1 MLVVMAPCL
10 GDPLGYLVSAHF
22 TCIGSGS
29 FTVSQKHCALI
40 NSYSA
45 LECEADYIHSGSSRT
60 QCEESRQ
67 SLHCLDQ
74 LLKRMCVCVR
84 VCVCVHACVCVC
96 VCVC

>member
-45 LECEADYIHSGSSRT
+45 LECEADYIHSGSSST
-60 QCEESRQ
+60 
-67 SLHCLDQ
+67 
-74 LLKRMCVCVR
+74 KRSSISQHPSMCGDFFVK
-84 VCVCVHACVCVC
+84 
-96 VCVC
+96 